1 MWVKVVDFSR
11 FPWNIAGKKRRNR
24 GNVVS
29 MMIALKAATPQL
41 PRTTAVADHVVAVD
55 ETGST
60 NALAAQMIGDGS
72 LTLPDHQ
79 DGELA
84 VVVVAADRQTAGRG
98 RNGHKWISQPGRC
111 STMSYAVRIPRAIA
125 TDESVNGWLQM
136 IAGLVTLDALN
147 GMIEEYGAAPN
158 QSDCFLELKWPNDVF
173 CHGLKLGGLLSE
185 LVIPPSSGTGT
196 DADADDDVVIVFGV
210 GLNLVLGAC
219 RLPTPQSTSLQLHVS
234 GLPSFGE
241 MRDAVAERQVEGFRE
256 RLAKFIADPKGQ
268 AESLREEMK
277 AVCWARGRQV
287 EAHFT
292 DGTTLT
298 GEAIGLNED
307 ASLILRTQD
316 GTDHTVR
323 TADVGVL

>member
-1 MWVKVVDFSR
+1 M
-11 FPWNIAGKKRRNR
+11 
-24 GNVVS
+24 S
-29 MMIALKAATPQL
+29 MMIALKAATPRL
-41 PRTTAVADHVVAVD
+41 PRTQAVADHVVAVD
-55 ETGST
+55 ETDST
-60 NALAAQMIGDGS
+60 NTLAAQMISDGS
-72 LTLPDHQ
+72 LTLSDYK

-84 VVVVAADRQTAGRG
+84 VAVVAADRQVAGRG
-98 RNGHKWISQPGRC
+98 RNGHTWISQPGRC

-158 QSDCFLELKWPNDVF
+158 QPDCFLELKWPNDVF

-185 LVIPPSSGTGT
+185 LVIPPSSGAE
-196 DADADDDVVIVFGV
+196 DAADDDVVIVFGV
-210 GLNLVLGAC
+210 GLNLTLGTWQ
-219 RLPTPQSTSLQLHVS
+219 LPTPQSTSLQLHVT

-256 RLAKFIADPKGQ
+256 RLAKFIADPQGQ
-268 AESLREEMK
+268 AEALREEMK
-277 AVCWARGRQV
+277 TVCWARGRQV

>member
-1 MWVKVVDFSR
+1 
-11 FPWNIAGKKRRNR
+11 
-24 GNVVS
+24 

-55 ETGST
+55 ETDST

-84 VVVVAADRQTAGRG
+84 VAVVAADRQTAGRG
-98 RNGHKWISQPGRC
+98 
-111 STMSYAVRIPRAIA
+111 RIPRAIA

-158 QSDCFLELKWPNDVF
+158 QPDCSLELKWPNDVF

-185 LVIPPSSGTGT
+185 LVIPLSSGTDADA

-210 GLNLVLGAC
+210 GLNLALGAC

-234 GLPSFGE
+234 GLPSLGE

-256 RLAKFIADPKGQ
+256 RLAKFIADPKSQ
-268 AESLREEMK
+268 AESLREEVK

>member
-55 ETGST
+55 ETDST
-60 NALAAQMIGDGS
+60 NTLAAQMIGDGS

-98 RNGHKWISQPGRC
+98 RNGHKWVSQPGRC

-158 QSDCFLELKWPNDVF
+158 QPDCLLELKWPNDVF

-185 LVIPPSSGTGT
+185 LVIPPSSGT

-210 GLNLVLGAC
+210 GLNLALGAC

-316 GTDHTVR
+316 GADHTVR

>member
-1 MWVKVVDFSR
+1 
-11 FPWNIAGKKRRNR
+11 
-24 GNVVS
+24 
-29 MMIALKAATPQL
+29 MMIALKAAMPQL
-41 PRTTAVADHVVAVD
+41 PRTKAVANHVVAVD
-55 ETGST
+55 ETDST
-60 NALAAQMIGDGS
+60 NALAAQMISDGS
-72 LTLPDHQ
+72 LTLPERAN
-79 DGELA
+79 GELSVA
-84 VVVVAADRQTAGRG
+84 VVAADRQTAGRG
-98 RNGHKWISQPGRC
+98 RNGHKWVSQPGRC

-125 TDESVNGWLQM
+125 ADESVNGWLQM

-158 QSDCFLELKWPNDVF
+158 QPDCLLELKWPNDVF

-185 LVIPPSSGTGT
+185 LVIPPSSG
-196 DADADDDVVIVFGV
+196 AEAAADDDVVIVFGV
-210 GLNLVLGAC
+210 GLNLALGAC
-219 RLPTPQSTSLQLHVS
+219 RLPTPQSTSLQLHVT

-256 RLAKFIADPKGQ
+256 RLAKFIADPKGR

-316 GTDHTVR
+316 GADHTVR

>member
-1 MWVKVVDFSR
+1 
-11 FPWNIAGKKRRNR
+11 
-24 GNVVS
+24 
-29 MMIALKAATPQL
+29 
-41 PRTTAVADHVVAVD
+41 
-55 ETGST
+55 
-60 NALAAQMIGDGS
+60 
-72 LTLPDHQ
+72 
-79 DGELA
+79 
-84 VVVVAADRQTAGRG
+84 
-98 RNGHKWISQPGRC
+98 
-111 STMSYAVRIPRAIA
+111 
-125 TDESVNGWLQM
+125 M

-158 QSDCFLELKWPNDVF
+158 QPDCLLELKWPNDVF

-185 LVIPPSSGTGT
+185 LVIPPSSGT

-210 GLNLVLGAC
+210 GLNLALGAC

>member
-1 MWVKVVDFSR
+1 MTTILDSALTMPRTCVAADQV
-11 FPWNIAGKKRRNR
+11 
-24 GNVVS
+24 
-29 MMIALKAATPQL
+29 IALDS
-41 PRTTAVADHVVAVD
+41 V
-55 ETGST
+55 GST
-60 NALAAQMIGDGS
+60 NTYAAELVRKGALFGSTSREGLEGCEGGDWTGR
-72 LTLPDHQ
+72 
-79 DGELA
+79 EI
-84 VVVVAADRQTAGRG
+84 VAICADEQTAGRG
-98 RNGHKWISQPGRC
+98 RLDHQWTS
-111 STMSYAVRIPRAIA
+111 AVGESFIVSLVVSVPTAIVRD
-125 TDESVNGWLQM
+125 TSVNGWLQM

-158 QSDCFLELKWPNDVF
+158 QPDCSLELKWPNDVF

-210 GLNLVLGAC
+210 GLNLALGAC
-219 RLPTPQSTSLQLHVS
+219 RLPTPQSPSLQLHVS

-256 RLAKFIADPKGQ
+256 RLVKFIADPKGQ
-268 AESLREEMK
+268 AESLREEVK

>member
-1 MWVKVVDFSR
+1 
-11 FPWNIAGKKRRNR
+11 
-24 GNVVS
+24 
-29 MMIALKAATPQL
+29 
-41 PRTTAVADHVVAVD
+41 
-55 ETGST
+55 
-60 NALAAQMIGDGS
+60 
-72 LTLPDHQ
+72 
-79 DGELA
+79 
-84 VVVVAADRQTAGRG
+84 
-98 RNGHKWISQPGRC
+98 
-111 STMSYAVRIPRAIA
+111 
-125 TDESVNGWLQM
+125 M

-158 QSDCFLELKWPNDVF
+158 QPDCSLELKWPNDVF

-210 GLNLVLGAC
+210 GLNLALGAC
-219 RLPTPQSTSLQLHVS
+219 RLPTLHVS

-256 RLAKFIADPKGQ
+256 RLVKFIADPKGQ
-268 AESLREEMK
+268 AESLREEVK

>member
-1 MWVKVVDFSR
+1 MTTILDSALTMPRTCVAADQV
-11 FPWNIAGKKRRNR
+11 
-24 GNVVS
+24 
-29 MMIALKAATPQL
+29 IALDS
-41 PRTTAVADHVVAVD
+41 V
-55 ETGST
+55 GST
-60 NALAAQMIGDGS
+60 NTYAAELVRKGALFGSTSRDG
-72 LTLPDHQ
+72 L
-79 DGELA
+79 DGCDGRDWTGREI
-84 VVVVAADRQTAGRG
+84 VAICADEQTAGRG
-98 RNGHKWISQPGRC
+98 RLDHQWTS
-111 STMSYAVRIPRAIA
+111 AVGESFIVSLVVSLPTAIVRD
-125 TDESVNGWLQM
+125 TYVNGWLQM

-158 QSDCFLELKWPNDVF
+158 QPDCSLELKWPNDVF

-210 GLNLVLGAC
+210 GLNLALGAC

-256 RLAKFIADPKGQ
+256 RLVKFIADPKGQ
-268 AESLREEMK
+268 AESLREEVK

>member
-1 MWVKVVDFSR
+1 MTTILDS
-11 FPWNIAGKKRRNR
+11 
-24 GNVVS
+24 
-29 MMIALKAATPQL
+29 ALTM
-41 PRTTAVADHVVAVD
+41 PRTCVAADQVITLDSV
-55 ETGST
+55 GST
-60 NALAAQMIGDGS
+60 NTYAAELVRKGALFGSARRDG
-72 LTLPDHQ
+72 L
-79 DGELA
+79 DGCDGRDWTGREI
-84 VVVVAADRQTAGRG
+84 VAICADEQTAGRG

-158 QSDCFLELKWPNDVF
+158 QPDCSLELKWPNDVF

-196 DADADDDVVIVFGV
+196 DADVDDDVVIVFGV
-210 GLNLVLGAC
+210 GLNLALGAC

-256 RLAKFIADPKGQ
+256 RLVKFIADPKGQ
-268 AESLREEMK
+268 AESLREEVK

>member
-1 MWVKVVDFSR
+1 MACA
-11 FPWNIAGKKRRNR
+11 IL
-24 GNVVS
+24 
-29 MMIALKAATPQL
+29 LKASLAVFAFAARVDEAADADVIADLEAGDLGANGFHDTGNFVTRHDRVDGIL
-41 PRTTAVADHVVAVD
+41 PFVADGVD
-55 ETGST
+55 
-60 NALAAQMIGDGS
+60 
-72 LTLPDHQ
+72 
-79 DGELA
+79 
-84 VVVVAADRQTAGRG
+84 
-98 RNGHKWISQPGRC
+98 
-111 STMSYAVRIPRAIA
+111 VR
-125 TDESVNGWLQM
+125 V
-136 IAGLVTLDALN
+136 
-147 GMIEEYGAAPN
+147 
-158 QSDCFLELKWPNDVF
+158 
-173 CHGLKLGGLLSE
+173 
-185 LVIPPSSGTGT
+185 
-196 DADADDDVVIVFGV
+196 ADAGIFDVDDDVVIVFGV
-210 GLNLVLGAC
+210 GLNLALGAC

-256 RLAKFIADPKGQ
+256 RLVKFIADPKGQ
-268 AESLREEMK
+268 AESLREEVK

>member
-1 MWVKVVDFSR
+1 MPRTCVAADQV
-11 FPWNIAGKKRRNR
+11 
-24 GNVVS
+24 
-29 MMIALKAATPQL
+29 IALDS
-41 PRTTAVADHVVAVD
+41 V
-55 ETGST
+55 GST
-60 NALAAQMIGDGS
+60 NTYAAELVRKGALFGSARRDG
-72 LTLPDHQ
+72 L
-79 DGELA
+79 DGCGGRDWTGREI
-84 VVVVAADRQTAGRG
+84 VAICADEQTAGRG
-98 RNGHKWISQPGRC
+98 RLDHQWTS
-111 STMSYAVRIPRAIA
+111 AVGESFIVSLVVSVPTAIVRD
-125 TDESVNGWLQM
+125 TSVNGWLQM

-158 QSDCFLELKWPNDVF
+158 QPDCSLELKWPNDVF

-210 GLNLVLGAC
+210 GLNLALGAC

-256 RLAKFIADPKGQ
+256 RLVKFIADPKGQ
-268 AESLREEMK
+268 AESLREEVK

-316 GTDHTVR
+316 GTDEFSQFPTV
-323 TADVGVL
+323 L

>member
-1 MWVKVVDFSR
+1 M
-11 FPWNIAGKKRRNR
+11 
-24 GNVVS
+24 
-29 MMIALKAATPQL
+29 
-41 PRTTAVADHVVAVD
+41 
-55 ETGST
+55 
-60 NALAAQMIGDGS
+60 
-72 LTLPDHQ
+72 
-79 DGELA
+79 
-84 VVVVAADRQTAGRG
+84 
-98 RNGHKWISQPGRC
+98 
-111 STMSYAVRIPRAIA
+111 
-125 TDESVNGWLQM
+125 
-136 IAGLVTLDALN
+136 
-147 GMIEEYGAAPN
+147 
-158 QSDCFLELKWPNDVF
+158 F

-185 LVIPPSSGTGT
+185 LVIPPSSGT

-210 GLNLVLGAC
+210 GLNLALGAC
-219 RLPTPQSTSLQLHVS
+219 WLPTPQSTSLQLHVT

>member
-1 MWVKVVDFSR
+1 
-11 FPWNIAGKKRRNR
+11 
-24 GNVVS
+24 

-55 ETGST
+55 ETDST

-84 VVVVAADRQTAGRG
+84 VAVVAADRQTAGRG
-98 RNGHKWISQPGRC
+98 RNGHKWVSQPGRC

-158 QSDCFLELKWPNDVF
+158 QPDCSLELKWPNDVF

-196 DADADDDVVIVFGV
+196 DADADDDVVIV
-210 GLNLVLGAC
+210 C
-219 RLPTPQSTSLQLHVS
+219 
-234 GLPSFGE
+234 
-241 MRDAVAERQVEGFRE
+241 
-256 RLAKFIADPKGQ
+256 
-268 AESLREEMK
+268 
-277 AVCWARGRQV
+277 ARR
-287 EAHFT
+287 
-292 DGTTLT
+292 
-298 GEAIGLNED
+298 
-307 ASLILRTQD
+307 
-316 GTDHTVR
+316 
-323 TADVGVL
+323 

>member
-1 MWVKVVDFSR
+1 
-11 FPWNIAGKKRRNR
+11 
-24 GNVVS
+24 
-29 MMIALKAATPQL
+29 
-41 PRTTAVADHVVAVD
+41 
-55 ETGST
+55 
-60 NALAAQMIGDGS
+60 
-72 LTLPDHQ
+72 
-79 DGELA
+79 
-84 VVVVAADRQTAGRG
+84 
-98 RNGHKWISQPGRC
+98 
-111 STMSYAVRIPRAIA
+111 
-125 TDESVNGWLQM
+125 
-136 IAGLVTLDALN
+136 
-147 GMIEEYGAAPN
+147 MIEEYGAAPN
-158 QSDCFLELKWPNDVF
+158 QPDCSLELKWPNDVF

-196 DADADDDVVIVFGV
+196 DADVDDDVVIVFGV
-210 GLNLVLGAC
+210 GLNLALGAC

-256 RLAKFIADPKGQ
+256 RLVKFFADPKGQ
-268 AESLREEMK
+268 AESLREEVK